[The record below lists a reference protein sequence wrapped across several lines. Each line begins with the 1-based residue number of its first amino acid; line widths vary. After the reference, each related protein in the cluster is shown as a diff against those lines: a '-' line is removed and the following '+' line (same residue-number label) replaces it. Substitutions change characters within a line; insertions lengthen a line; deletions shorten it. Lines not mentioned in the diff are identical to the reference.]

1 MAEHNKA
8 FENALFGR
16 MTTLTE
22 EVESMNTGIQ
32 SLNQKLDILTVS
44 IQGINN
50 ILQNHEAR
58 ISGLETDVDI
68 IRRKVCP

>member
-1 MAEHNKA
+1 MASRDKA
-8 FENALFGR
+8 FEDALFLR

-22 EVESMNTGIQ
+22 EVEGMNSGIQ
-32 SLNQKLDILTVS
+32 SLNQKLDILTAS

-50 ILQNHEAR
+50 ILQNHESR
-58 ISGLETDVDI
+58 ISGLEEDVSE

>member
-1 MAEHNKA
+1 MASRDKA

-32 SLNQKLDILTVS
+32 SLNQKLDILTAS

-50 ILQNHEAR
+50 ILQNHEVR
-58 ISGLETDVDI
+58 ISGLETDVGI